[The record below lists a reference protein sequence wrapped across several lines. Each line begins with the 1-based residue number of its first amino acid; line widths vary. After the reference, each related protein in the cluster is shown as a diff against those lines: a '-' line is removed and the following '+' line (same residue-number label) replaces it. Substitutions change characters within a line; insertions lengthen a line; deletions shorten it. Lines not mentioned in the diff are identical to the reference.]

1 MIAAQGPRRRA
12 TQRPGAQKQ
21 VRKPPGESPPDLS
34 GEAFGNVD
42 AGPDPKHWIAYLD
55 LATAQLSQLKSFSY
69 GLLGLKPGAAVLDL
83 GCGTGDDARELAAL
97 VGAEGLVI
105 GVDASRAMVAEARK
119 RTAESGLEVEFIV
132 GNAERLDL
140 ARNSFDACR
149 ADRLLQHVPDPG
161 RALREMIRVASPGA
175 VVQAIDRDYGMVA
188 LDSADRAMT
197 RTILDRICDGIR
209 NGWIG
214 RRLPAL
220 LCECGL
226 KDVRTEA
233 RVGTTADFRIANQ
246 MLDLEAVARRACD
259 EGLVNASASAA
270 WLKDLK
276 RRHKQGQFFA
286 GWTIFVATGRKAK

>member
-1 MIAAQGPRRRA
+1 MIAAQAAPAKGTPKKARPIREPR
-12 TQRPGAQKQ
+12 
-21 VRKPPGESPPDLS
+21 GESPPDLS
-34 GEAFGNVD
+34 GEAFADVD

-55 LATAQLSQLKSFSY
+55 LATAQLRELKSFSY

-97 VGAEGLVI
+97 VGADGLVI
-105 GVDASRAMVAEARK
+105 GVDLSRALIAEARK
-119 RTAESGLEVEFIV
+119 RSAESGLEVEFIV

-149 ADRLLQHVPDPG
+149 ADRLLQHVSDPG
-161 RALREMIRVASPGA
+161 RAVREMIRVASPGA

-188 LDSADRAMT
+188 LDSADRAAT
-197 RTILDRICDGIR
+197 RAILDRICDGIR

-220 LCECGL
+220 MRECGL

-233 RVGTTADFRIANQ
+233 RVGTTADFKIANQ
-246 MLDLEAVARRACD
+246 MLDLEAVARHARD
-259 EGLVNASASAA
+259 EGLVSAPASAA
-270 WLKDLK
+270 WLKDL
-276 RRHKQGQFFA
+276 RQRHKQGQFFA
-286 GWTIFVATGRKAK
+286 CWTIFVATGRKAK

>member
-1 MIAAQGPRRRA
+1 
-12 TQRPGAQKQ
+12 
-21 VRKPPGESPPDLS
+21 LS
-34 GEAFGNVD
+34 GDAFCNLD
-42 AGPDPKHWIAYLD
+42 AGPDPKHSIAYLD
-55 LATAQLSQLKSFSY
+55 LVTAQLRELKSFSY

-83 GCGTGDDARELAAL
+83 GCGTGDDARALAAL
-97 VGAEGLVI
+97 VGAQGLVI

-119 RTAESGLEVEFIV
+119 RSLESGLEVEFIV

-149 ADRLLQHVPDPG
+149 SDRLLQHLPDPG
-161 RALREMIRVASPGA
+161 RALREMVRVANPGA
-175 VVQAIDRDYGMVA
+175 VVQAIDGDYGMVA
-188 LDSADRAMT
+188 LDSTDRATT

-220 LCECGL
+220 LRECGL

-233 RVGTTADFRIANQ
+233 WVGTTADFRIANQ
-246 MLDLEAVARRACD
+246 MLDLEAVARRARD
-259 EGLVNASASAA
+259 EGLVNAPAWAA

>member
-1 MIAAQGPRRRA
+1 MIAAQGTERRA

-21 VRKPPGESPPDLS
+21 VRKPQGEASPDLS

-55 LATAQLSQLKSFSY
+55 LVSAQLSELKSFSY

-97 VGAEGLVI
+97 VGADGLVI
-105 GVDASRAMVAEARK
+105 GVDLSRAMVAEARK
-119 RTAESGLEVEFIV
+119 RSLESGLEVEFIV

-149 ADRLLQHVPDPG
+149 ADGLLQHVPDPG
-161 RALREMIRVASPGA
+161 RALREMARVASPGA
-175 VVQAIDRDYGMVA
+175 IVQAIDRDYGMVA
-188 LDSADRAMT
+188 LDSADRATT

-214 RRLPAL
+214 RHLPAL
-220 LCECGL
+220 MRECGL

-233 RVGTTADFRIANQ
+233 RVGTIADFGIANR
-246 MLDLEAVARRACD
+246 MLELEAAARRTRD
-259 EGLVNASASAA
+259 EGLVNAPASAA

-276 RRHKQGQFFA
+276 RRHQQGQFFA
-286 GWTIFVATGRKAK
+286 GWTTFVATGRKAK